1 MGVSAQEGMGSFT
14 KRSLTS
20 FEMTAAYFDVI
31 PSLSVRLRI
40 NSNRDLSPGYDSRK
54 LELTTTDRG
63 IESTGR
69 KDSAS
74 FSSSPSALTIA
85 GKIAIEP

>member
-1 MGVSAQEGMGSFT
+1 MGVSAQEGRGSLT

-40 NSNRDLSPGYDSRK
+40 NNRDLSPGYDSRK

>member
-1 MGVSAQEGMGSFT
+1 MGVSVQERMGSFT

-40 NSNRDLSPGYDSRK
+40 NNRDLSPGYDSRK

>member
-1 MGVSAQEGMGSFT
+1 MGVSVQERMGLFT

-31 PSLSVRLRI
+31 TSLSVRLRI
-40 NSNRDLSPGYDSRK
+40 NNRDLSPGYDSRK